1 MSSGIIAGTAIYHI
15 PDLEMNEKTV
25 NTPYGEV
32 QLSQGTGEDDDLYF
46 LPRHGADHSI
56 PPHRVN
62 YRAHLKAFEV
72 LGVDKILAAYAVG
85 SINPTIPP
93 LSLVAVNDFIDFT
106 SGRES
111 TYYDGGSEGVKH
123 VDMSQPFCPAL
134 REALLERAPDFDL
147 TIRPSGVYVAS
158 NGPRLETPAEIAMFQ
173 QWGGDV
179 IGMTAVPECVLAK
192 ELDICFAGVGFS
204 VNWAAGFEEEITL
217 VEEGLENLTAR
228 LMALFIATLRSTD
241 RDMS

>member
-15 PDLEMNEKTV
+15 PDLEMKEKTV

-32 QLSQGTGEDDDLYF
+32 QLFQGTGADDDIYF

-62 YRAHLKAFEV
+62 YRAHLKAFEL

-85 SINPTIPP
+85 SINPAISP
-93 LSLVAVNDFIDFT
+93 LSLVAVDDFIDFT

-123 VDMSQPFCPAL
+123 VDMSQPFCPTL
-134 REALLERAPDFDL
+134 REAVLKQAPDFDL

-179 IGMTAVPECVLAK
+179 VGMTAVPECVLAK

-204 VNWAAGFEEEITL
+204 VNWAAGFEEEIKL
-217 VEEGLENLTAR
+217 VEEGLEDLTAR
-228 LMALFIATLRSTD
+228 LMALFIAALRSVDKKT
-241 RDMS
+241 S

>member
-15 PDLEMNEKTV
+15 PDLDMKEKTV
-25 NTPYGEV
+25 NTSYGEV
-32 QLSQGTGEDDDLYF
+32 QLFQGTGADDDLYF

-56 PPHRVN
+56 PPHRIN
-62 YRAHLKAFEV
+62 YRAHLKAFEL
-72 LGVDKILAAYAVG
+72 LGVDKVLAAYAVG
-85 SINPTIPP
+85 SINPAIPP
-93 LSLVAVNDFIDFT
+93 LSLVAVDDFIGIT

-111 TYYDGGSEGVKH
+111 TYYDGGGEGVKH
-123 VDMSQPFCPAL
+123 VDMSQPFCPTL
-134 REALLERAPDFDL
+134 REAVIKQAPDFDL

-179 IGMTAVPECVLAK
+179 VGMTAVPECVLAK

-204 VNWAAGFEEEITL
+204 VNWAAGFEEEINL

-228 LMALFIATLRSTD
+228 LMALFIATLRGVDKKTS
-241 RDMS
+241 